1 MSTYAERKEKNNG
14 RVRKVNITNI
24 FKINVNLQIT
34 SPKWKNTR
42 T

>member
-1 MSTYAERKEKNNG
+1 MQKEKEKNG
-14 RVRKVNITNI
+14 RVRKINKYHKY
-24 FKINVNLQIT
+24 FKINVYSQIT